1 MTATTRARPV
11 PRTYSKHGL
20 TVLKRG
26 VLKLGGRVLD
36 MRTTVGKALTD
47 WRGELLRD
55 LGGAEAVTTQ
65 QLAIVDLAVKTKL
78 ILDSIDAWC
87 FAQPTL
93 INRRRRSVLPVV
105 RERQQLADSLAKYM
119 NMLGLERRTKPI
131 QSLGD
136 YVASR
141 YSNDGAQTTRES
153 VTEHEEDS
161 S

>member
-1 MTATTRARPV
+1 VRQLAHLAQHILAPRWRRRKRAQAALQAGR
-11 PRTYSKHGL
+11 HI
-20 TVLKRG
+20 KRDSD
-26 VLKLGGRVLD
+26 L
-36 MRTTVGKALTD
+36 A
-47 WRGELLRD
+47 RD